1 MLRLIYSDPKGN
13 IYDSPDLEM
22 AGTSGRNIFRISP
35 SQVIP
40 LPEGSR
46 FFTMPD
52 DAPLGYSPR
61 ERVFK
66 SLEKAKSKSGKF
78 SPKAVAAFLP
88 PAYTRT
94 FLTATRP
101 SSKRSP
107 LPLWAYTAVGW
118 RDGKFWAC
126 AIRTDKSKKWEP
138 RNFDDKKNN
147 LVSKAAKRLKSD
159 PKNRLLKHLAHCA
172 TEYHCFAAKNLF
184 LGRWECPLPT
194 SPGCNADCVGCL
206 SLQES
211 DCCAAS
217 HQRIKF
223 IPTPQEVSRVAAPHL
238 KRAPHAIASFGQG
251 CEGEPI
257 LQADLLIESIREI
270 RRITKRGVINLN
282 TNGSLPKKI
291 KPLAQ
296 AGLNSIRVSINS
308 LEPDLYNAYYRPKR
322 YGLPDVLETIRE
334 SKKRGLFVSVNLL
347 VFPGITDTKSEFSH
361 ISSLIKETRLD
372 MVQMR
377 NLNIDPELY
386 LNSIPP
392 PKSAAIG
399 IAPFI
404 RGLKH
409 RFPRLIIG
417 YFNRPSHLF

>member
-1 MLRLIYSDPKGN
+1 MLRLVYSDPKGN
-13 IYDSPDLEM
+13 IYDSPDMEM
-22 AGTSGRNIFRISP
+22 AGASGRNIFRIRP

-46 FFTMPD
+46 LFTMPD
-52 DAPLGYSPR
+52 DVPLGYSPR
-61 ERVFK
+61 EGAFK
-66 SLEKAKSKSGKF
+66 PLEKTKGRSGRF
-78 SPKAVAAFLP
+78 HPKAVAAFLP

-94 FLTATRP
+94 FLTATR
-101 SSKRSP
+101 SLSKRSP
-107 LPLWAYTAVGW
+107 LPLWAYTAGGW
-118 RDGKFWAC
+118 KDGKFWAC
-126 AIRTDKSKKWEP
+126 AVRTDRSKKWEP
-138 RNFDDKKNN
+138 RNFDDKKNG
-147 LVSKAAKRLKSD
+147 LVPKVAKHLKID
-159 PKNRLLKHLAHCA
+159 PENRLLKHLAHCA

-206 SLQES
+206 SLQKS

-217 HQRIKF
+217 HQRIDF
-223 IPTPQEVSRVAAPHL
+223 IPTSQEVCGVAAPHL
-238 KRAPHAIASFGQG
+238 KYAPHAIASFGQG

-257 LQADLLIESIREI
+257 LQADLLIKSIKEI
-270 RRITKRGVINLN
+270 RCVTKRGIINLN

-291 KPLAQ
+291 TPLAA

-308 LEPDLYNAYYRPKR
+308 LDPDLYDAYYRPKR
-322 YGLPDVLETIRE
+322 YGLPDAIKTIKE
-334 SKKRGLFVSVNLL
+334 SKKKGLFVSVNLL
-347 VFPGITDTKSEFSH
+347 VFPGITDTESEFSQ

-372 MVQMR
+372 MIQMR

-404 RGLKH
+404 RGLKR